1 MAYLRKRYKEILER
15 IDKELKL
22 PSDWEFFVK
31 KEAEKDNLIIKTNG
45 VCICGNCKTEFKSNK
60 KINETDQCPRCKNYY
75 LIKRNNCKWYNF
87 EPRVL
92 VLLDRLDN
100 NWVIRLFELQSRY
113 SNKKIYHSQAVEY
126 GRRILFEDLNF
137 VNNRVY
143 CGMYRT
149 EMVKTYGEIKTWRL
163 YHSGYQKLYA
173 HGKLFYKNLKGLF
186 QDTEYKYSQLWTLA
200 KKEDDIDIVYYLQ
213 NNFPS
218 TELLIK
224 MGLYKL
230 ALCPKTFNK
239 QGGFQQ
245 RFGINKEYYRFMKK
259 YNIDIDELNVLKL
272 YKKKDINK
280 IRYLKQFRLDH
291 LTKIAKYV
299 SLDEFIIFSQ
309 SNVKF
314 DMELYSDY
322 IGFLEDLELDLKDK
336 KYLFPEDIKAEHD
349 KYQMQVKVRR
359 NEITKKKIAKRYEEL
374 EKNTFSNN
382 NFFIKPAKNIEEL
395 EDESRQQKNCVRTYA
410 GSYSKGECDIYFM
423 REIDRPD
430 KSLVTVEVKENKVVQ
445 SRIKYN
451 NAVNKTQKQF
461 LDIWQETILNA
472 A

>member
-22 PSDWEFFVK
+22 PRDWEFFVK

-60 KINETDQCPRCKNYY
+60 KINEIDQCPKCKNYY
-75 LIKRNNCKWYNF
+75 LIKRNNCKWYDF
-87 EPRVL
+87 EPRTL

-113 SNKKIYHSQAVEY
+113 YNKKIYHSEAVEY
-126 GRRILFEDLNF
+126 GRRILFDDLNF

-143 CGMYRT
+143 CSMYGT
-149 EMVKTYGEIKTWRL
+149 ESVRVYEKMRTWRL

-173 HGKLFYKNLKGLF
+173 CGKLFDKNLKKLF
-186 QDTEYKYSQLWTLA
+186 KDTEYKYSQLWTLA
-200 KKEDDIDIVYYLQ
+200 KKEDDIDIVYYLR
-213 NNFPS
+213 NNLPS

-230 ALCPKTFNK
+230 ALCPVTFNK
-239 QGGFQQ
+239 KGGFQQ
-245 RFGINKEYYRFMKK
+245 RFGIDKEYYKFMKK
-259 YNIDIDELNVLKL
+259 YNIDIDELNVLRL

-280 IRYLKQFRLDH
+280 IRYLKQFRLEH
-291 LTKIAKYV
+291 LTKVAKYM
-299 SLDEFIIFSQ
+299 SLDDFIEFLQ
-309 SNVKF
+309 SKDYF
-314 DMELYSDY
+314 DMDLYIDY
-322 IGFLEDLELDLKDK
+322 IGFLEDLDLDLKNK
-336 KYLFPEDIKAEHD
+336 EYLFPEDIKAEHD
-349 KYQMQVKVRR
+349 KYQIQVEIK
-359 NEITKKKIAKRYEEL
+359 NDEITKEKIKKRYEEL
-374 EKNTFSNN
+374 NKNTFFNKI
-382 NFFIKPAKNIEEL
+382 FIIKPAKSIEDL
-395 EDESRQQKNCVRTYA
+395 EDESKQQKNCVRTYA
-410 GSYSKGECDIYFM
+410 ERYSKGECDIYFM

-430 KSLVTVEVKENKVVQ
+430 KSLVTVEVQDNKVVQ
-445 SRIKYN
+445 SRIKHN